1 MAFGTNI
8 LVILVILSWVLAIEV
23 NHSQTARNTSEE
35 TGAEGPGLWDSKP
48 DCSDSNTAERRI
60 HWGE

>member
-23 NHSQTARNTSEE
+23 NHNQTSRNTSEE
-35 TGAEGPGLWDSKP
+35 AREEVLGLWDSKP
-48 DCSDSNTAERRI
+48 GYSDSNTTDRRM
-60 HWGE
+60 H

>member
-23 NHSQTARNTSEE
+23 NHQNQTNRIADEQAR
-35 TGAEGPGLWDSKP
+35 EGKQGLWDSKP
-48 DCSDSNTAERRI
+48 GYSDSNTTDRRM
-60 HWGE
+60 H